1 MQDYSTTTTA
11 TTVDGSAMVAYL
23 VFGIILYLV
32 FSYILS
38 RVFTKASKPAWA
50 AYVPIYNGWV
60 LFEVGGKPG
69 WWVLAG
75 LIPFI
80 GGIIALV
87 LYIIVSLEIAKR
99 FGKSSVFGV
108 FGLWLFSLIG
118 YTILAFDSSKYQ
130 GASPVAAKA
139 SASAAPKESTETTSD
154 DTPPSP
160 PLVQ

>member
-1 MQDYSTTTTA
+1 MQDYSSTTTTTTA
-11 TTVDGSAMVAYL
+11 DGGAMLAYL
-23 VFGIILYLV
+23 VFAVILYLI

-38 RVFTKASKPAWA
+38 RVFTKAGKPAWA

-60 LFEVGGKPG
+60 LFEIGGKPG
-69 WWVLAG
+69 WWVLSG

-80 GGIIALV
+80 GGIISLV
-87 LYIIVSLEIAKR
+87 LYLLVSLEIAKR

-118 YTILAFDSSKYQ
+118 YTMLAFDDSKYQ
-130 GASPVAAKA
+130 GTTPVAAKA
-139 SASAAPKESTETTSD
+139 SPAPTQKAAEASSD
-154 DTPPSP
+154 DTPSSP

>member
-1 MQDYSTTTTA
+1 MQDYSSTTT
-11 TTVDGSAMVAYL
+11 TTVDGGAMVAYL
-23 VFGIILYLV
+23 VFGIILYLI

-60 LFEVGGKPG
+60 LFEIGGKPG

-80 GGIIALV
+80 GGIIAFV

-108 FGLWLFSLIG
+108 FGLWLFSLVG

-130 GASPVAAKA
+130 GASQVAPKA
-139 SASAAPKESTETTSD
+139 SAAATTGKSEQIKSD
-154 DTPPSP
+154 DTPPPP

>member
-1 MQDYSTTTTA
+1 MQDYSSTTT

-23 VFGIILYLV
+23 VFGIILYLI

-38 RVFTKASKPAWA
+38 RVFTKAGKTPWA

-80 GGIIALV
+80 GGIIAFV

-118 YTILAFDSSKYQ
+118 YTILAFDDSKYQ
-130 GASPVAAKA
+130 GSNPVAATAKP
-139 SASAAPKESTETTSD
+139 AAAKTTETSSD
-154 DTPPSP
+154 DTPASP